1 MTSTGIDDATLF
13 RLGLRIVRDRSR
25 RRANIGSAA
34 LALLLAAFV
43 LTDSPGGSALLA
55 AAIISTAARVA
66 HNSKMAHDAT
76 RLSDGTAPER
86 LAEILARLARRLP

>member
-1 MTSTGIDDATLF
+1 MTDDATLI
-13 RLGLRIVRDRSR
+13 RHVLRVKRERSM

-34 LALLLAAFV
+34 LTLLLAAFV
-43 LTDSPGGSALLA
+43 LTESPVGTALLA